1 MAKATAIRI
10 LLRRPRNDSLGT
22 VSGRGCA
29 APAAVARRHEEIAFW
44 LYCFATPSDE
54 PPLAANIGGHSMGK
68 MLGETF
74 MRPMQLASLSG
85 ILSHL
90 LRRSSPPMPFAAQ
103 WV

>member
-1 MAKATAIRI
+1 MTKVV
-10 LLRRPRNDSLGT
+10 PLGF
-22 VSGRGCA
+22 CCD
-29 APAAVARRHEEIAFW
+29 APAMTPWAPCRGEAAQRRRRSRAGHEEIAFW

-85 ILSHL
+85 TSSHL
-90 LRRSSPPMPFAAQ
+90 LR
-103 WV
+103 